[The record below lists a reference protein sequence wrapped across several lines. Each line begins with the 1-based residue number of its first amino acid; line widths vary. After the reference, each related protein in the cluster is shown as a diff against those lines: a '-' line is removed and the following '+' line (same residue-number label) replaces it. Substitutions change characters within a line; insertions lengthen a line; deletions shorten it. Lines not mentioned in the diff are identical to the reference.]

1 MALIFKQYSDLNQ
14 SMKII
19 DHVVNQNKCT
29 GCGACANICP
39 TGAITMVQNHE
50 GFYVPQIDDKKCIH
64 CGLCDKTCPIL
75 NKLSTENQYPI
86 PYVYAGWNKD
96 EKIRMRSSS
105 GGIFSIFADYILDKD
120 GYVCGA
126 AFDEHNKVKHIII
139 SSKKDLSKL
148 RGAKYVQ
155 SETGNVFKEI
165 KQLLDKDKW
174 LLFTGTPCQ
183 ATGLRSFLKK
193 DYEKLLII
201 DTICHGVPSP
211 LVFDKYLKFLEKKL
225 NQKINKIDFRD
236 KSTGWDSFSFSIKGK
251 YNIHYKEL
259 FTKNIFFDGFLN
271 NLFLNSICTS
281 CPYTYFP
288 KLSDLTIGDYWG
300 IQYIYKD
307 IYNNK
312 GVSLIICNNIKG
324 NKILKLIINKL
335 YLRKILGNHV
345 NNTLLTRSVPCDKH
359 VNRNIFFD
367 EFINSEKIVPEIINH
382 NLISNC
388 QKKNSIAIFNMR
400 FPTNNFGAI
409 LQSYA
414 LSKTIN
420 KFGYDVKV
428 INYRKQISETIIDK
442 LSVKN
447 LNEFRINHIPY
458 TLPCYTD
465 EDLTRLNNDF
475 DTFIVGSDQVWNY
488 NYLKWAFPD
497 NIAKYFLNFV
507 SPTKKIISY
516 AASFA
521 EDNWSGNASE
531 IEEVMQALSRFS
543 HISVREKSGVNIC
556 KNIFKVDS
564 NHVLD
569 PTFLL
574 DNDEYENIISE
585 ENVHTIDKKYILYFS
600 LDNDLESTINTNENL
615 INFSNQNKLKIVNA
629 KGEQINYLGNNF
641 IKYHTISQWLSYIK
655 NSDLVITDSYHG
667 IIFSIIFKRQFIA
680 LQRDYAGNERLNS
693 LLSLLKIKDK
703 YLKDLNSININDLYK
718 NRIDYHK
725 IFKILNKEKL
735 NSLNFLEKS
744 IQSKNRE
751 ISLDKIKTEL
761 INNIIYQSKILDYN
775 RILRD
780 ENEKLKKTI
789 NVLYGSKTYRYSQKL
804 FKLLHL
810 VLGR

>member
-1 MALIFKQYSDLNQ
+1 
-14 SMKII
+14 MKII
-19 DHVVNQNKCT
+19 ENVVKRNQCT

-39 TGAITMVQNHE
+39 TGAISMVQNRE
-50 GFYVPQIDDKKCIH
+50 GFYIPQIDDKKCIH

-75 NKLSTENQYPI
+75 NKLATDNQYPI

-96 EKIRMRSSS
+96 EKIRMKSSS
-105 GGIFSIFADYILDKD
+105 GGIFSIFADFILEKG

-126 AFDEHNKVKHIII
+126 AFVEQNKVKHIII

-155 SETGNVFKEI
+155 SEIGNVFKEI
-165 KQLLDKDKW
+165 KQLLNKDRW
-174 LLFTGTPCQ
+174 VLFSGTPCQ
-183 ATGLRSFLKK
+183 AAGLKSFLNK
-193 DYEKLLII
+193 DYDKLLVI

-211 LVFDKYLKFLEKKL
+211 LVFNKYLQFLENKHSK
-225 NQKINKIDFRD
+225 KINKIDFRD
-236 KSTGWDSFSFSIKGK
+236 KSTGWDSYSFSIKGDDD
-251 YNIHYKEL
+251 IQYKEL
-259 FTKNIFFDGFLN
+259 FTKNIYFNGFLN
-271 NLFLNSICTS
+271 NLFLNQICTS
-281 CPYTYFP
+281 CPFSPFP
-288 KLSDLTIGDYWG
+288 KQSDLTIGDFWE
-300 IQYIYKD
+300 IQNIDKNLYD
-307 IYNNK
+307 NK
-312 GVSLIICNNIKG
+312 GVSLLICNNNKG
-324 NKILKLIINKL
+324 NTFLDKIRSLLFLHKISQDKSTDLL
-335 YLRKILGNHV
+335 LRHSIPHE
-345 NNTLLTRSVPCDKH
+345 KH
-359 VNRNIFFD
+359 VNRDTLFEELND
-367 EFINSEKIVPEIINH
+367 LN
-382 NLISNC
+382 NLIPDLIQHTLSSNC
-388 QKKNSIAIFNMR
+388 IKKKSIAILNMR

-414 LSKTIN
+414 LSKTID
-420 KFGYDVKV
+420 KLGYEVKV
-428 INYRKQISETIIDK
+428 INYRNQISESITDR
-442 LSVKN
+442 LSVQN

-521 EDNWSGNASE
+521 EDNWSGNANE
-531 IEEVMQALSRFS
+531 VEEAIQALSRFS

-693 LLSLLKIKDK
+693 LFSLLKISDK
-703 YLKDLNSININDLYK
+703 YVKDLNSIDINSQYK
-718 NRIDYHK
+718 NKIDYNS
-725 IFKILNKEKL
+725 IYKILKIERS
-735 NSLNFLEKS
+735 NSLSFLENSLRDNGKKISIKS
-744 IQSKNRE
+744 ME
-751 ISLDKIKTEL
+751 TEL
-761 INNIIYQSKILDYN
+761 INNMIFQSKIIN
-775 RILRD
+775 
-780 ENEKLKKTI
+780 ENKKLGTENKKLNKLIKTI
-789 NVLYGSKTYRYSQKL
+789 YESKTYRYSQKFFKIFNL
-804 FKLLHL
+804 F
-810 VLGR
+810 LGR